1 MSILRYCLTGIG
13 LVLVFLFFLPI
24 STAQEYSWSAVY
36 ALIESRFPKTPTVN
50 IDVLEEWKKSG
61 DILLV
66 DTREEEEYLLSHL
79 RGAKNW
85 NSIEH
90 FQHIPKDRR
99 IVLYC
104 SVGYRSAKLVQALQR
119 VGYTQVYNL
128 KGSIFAW
135 ANAGKSVFQ
144 ADKQATVVHPYNELW
159 GNLLEKKYHPVSSGQ
174 ER

>member
-1 MSILRYCLTGIG
+1 MKILRYCLSGIG
-13 LVLVFLFFLPI
+13 LASIFLFFLPM
-24 STAQEYSWSAVY
+24 SVAQEYSWSAVY
-36 ALIESRFPKTPTVN
+36 SLIESRFPNTPTVN
-50 IDVLEEWKKSG
+50 IDVLEDWKKSE

-66 DTREEEEYLLSHL
+66 DVREEEEYRVSHL

-85 NSIEH
+85 KSMED
-90 FQHIPKDRR
+90 FQHIRKDKR

-119 VGYTQVYNL
+119 IGYTQVYNL

-135 ANAGKSVFQ
+135 TNAGKPVFQ
-144 ADKQATVVHPYNELW
+144 AEKQAASVHPYNELW
-159 GNLLEKKYHPVSSGQ
+159 GNLLDKKYHPFPAGQ